1 MPQLAFLLSIV
12 GLSVSL
18 AGFSGLVAAFRHG
31 VPLQPIDAYRLRQ
44 IPEMALATGFIA
56 LVTLAL
62 ADTVRDVPS
71 AIRIAGGAG
80 LLFTISHIVVLI
92 RRSRTMNMRLNATTW
107 VVAAVID
114 IAVIVAGVDAV
125 IAATAGAYE
134 WLLALMI
141 ARPGLA
147 FLLALRDVSAG

>member
-1 MPQLAFLLSIV
+1 MPALAFLLSII

-18 AGFSGLVAAFRHG
+18 TGFSGLVAAFKRG

-56 LVTLAL
+56 LISLAL
-62 ADTVRDVPS
+62 ADTVGEAPT

-80 LLFTISHIVVLI
+80 LLFTIAHIVVLI
-92 RRSRTMNMRLNATTW
+92 ARTRTMNTRLNRTTW
-107 VVAAVID
+107 LVAATID
-114 IAVIVAGVDAV
+114 TAVLVAGVV
-125 IAATAGAYE
+125 TVVVGTAGAYE
-134 WLLALMI
+134 WLLVLMI

-147 FLLALRDVSAG
+147 FLLALTDITVG

>member
-12 GLSVSL
+12 GLGVSL
-18 AGFSGLVAAFRHG
+18 TGFSGLVGAFKRG

-56 LVTLAL
+56 LVTPAL
-62 ADTVRDVPS
+62 ADSLGDVS
-71 AIRIAGGAG
+71 TAIRIASGAG
-80 LLFTISHIVVLI
+80 LLFTAVHIVVLI
-92 RRSRTMNMRLNATTW
+92 GRARAMNAQINAINW
-107 VVAAVID
+107 AVAATID
-114 IAVIVAGVDAV
+114 IGVIVAGVVSIV
-125 IAATAGAYE
+125 IANAGAYE

-147 FLLALRDVSAG
+147 FLLALREVTAG